1 MLKMMWMRIKV
12 IAGVYGL
19 IQWHL
24 TNEMGTTCNLISMNK
39 IDAWILKKLS
49 VSAENS
55 ELKVDHRPPDAM
67 ISGSFMPHYSA
78 QQAL

>member
-1 MLKMMWMRIKV
+1 MSWLKATCPWLAPKRLPWAAIMLKMMWMRIKV

-39 IDAWILKKLS
+39 IDAWILK
-49 VSAENS
+49 
-55 ELKVDHRPPDAM
+55 
-67 ISGSFMPHYSA
+67 
-78 QQAL
+78 